1 MLLLKKNELLLR
13 AGKTNSIF
21 DVNKFPIE
29 NEKRAFLHLSNYST
43 KSENGEE
50 KEEQT
55 IFVDSK
61 PIRKVVD
68 WDIINP
74 DNTMDAFTGTIY
86 LYNVPYNLT
95 GTLNVSL
102 ESKDFSVVSNVSQ
115 IVGAPEYYIQFVG
128 KSLKETYTLIN
139 DFIKGVNEGSI
150 NISGYTIHNVY
161 DQFPFYFRP
170 TLNTYDKLI
179 NLTGATPT
187 EVDNVSK
194 ISNKVKLN
202 SNDTK
207 TGYNLVWDYNKT
219 SRPIIINKSTYIP
232 ILYSTAPITYS
243 TMGAEKIFILS
254 HGTEIPSKG
263 KINLSSTLYGIKED
277 KYTKEII
284 PKTDPMVRGDEL
296 MKLINLIVKFLISH
310 VHPFHGLSPVP
321 VGRDGTRT
329 SEILEQLL
337 NAPNTILN
345 QNIRIN

>member
-1 MLLLKKNELLLR
+1 M
-13 AGKTNSIF
+13 
-21 DVNKFPIE
+21 
-29 NEKRAFLHLSNYST
+29 
-43 KSENGEE
+43 
-50 KEEQT
+50 
-55 IFVDSK
+55 
-61 PIRKVVD
+61 
-68 WDIINP
+68 
-74 DNTMDAFTGTIY
+74 
-86 LYNVPYNLT
+86 
-95 GTLNVSL
+95 
-102 ESKDFSVVSNVSQ
+102 SQ

-243 TMGAEKIFILS
+243 TMGA
-254 HGTEIPSKG
+254 
-263 KINLSSTLYGIKED
+263 
-277 KYTKEII
+277 
-284 PKTDPMVRGDEL
+284 
-296 MKLINLIVKFLISH
+296 
-310 VHPFHGLSPVP
+310 
-321 VGRDGTRT
+321 
-329 SEILEQLL
+329 
-337 NAPNTILN
+337 
-345 QNIRIN
+345 

>member
-1 MLLLKKNELLLR
+1 
-13 AGKTNSIF
+13 
-21 DVNKFPIE
+21 
-29 NEKRAFLHLSNYST
+29 
-43 KSENGEE
+43 
-50 KEEQT
+50 
-55 IFVDSK
+55 
-61 PIRKVVD
+61 
-68 WDIINP
+68 
-74 DNTMDAFTGTIY
+74 MDAFTGTIY

-187 EVDNVSK
+187 EIDNVSK

-219 SRPIIINKSTYIP
+219 SRPIRINKSTYNIFKR
-232 ILYSTAPITYS
+232 IH
-243 TMGAEKIFILS
+243 KI
-254 HGTEIPSKG
+254 KR
-263 KINLSSTLYGIKED
+263 NN
-277 KYTKEII
+277 
-284 PKTDPMVRGDEL
+284 R
-296 MKLINLIVKFLISH
+296 
-310 VHPFHGLSPVP
+310 
-321 VGRDGTRT
+321 
-329 SEILEQLL
+329 
-337 NAPNTILN
+337 
-345 QNIRIN
+345 